1 MQSMVIMCKIQLVQ
15 GKTYLLEC
23 NLVTWTEVIFDVLII
38 KLPVVSL
45 SKTHGGTVQFIL
57 SDENSNQIRNKNNES
72 QWSSKAVNVKF
83 IWLFSDNFIIYWL
96 LRTNKGRSGSQV
108 LSSEM

>member
-1 MQSMVIMCKIQLVQ
+1 MQSMVVMYKVQLAMCKI
-15 GKTYLLEC
+15 YLPVC
-23 NLVTWTEVIFDVLII
+23 NLEFWTEVIFDVLII

-45 SKTHGGTVQFIL
+45 NKTHGGTVQFIL

-72 QWSSKAVNVKF
+72 QWSSKAVNVRF
-83 IWLFSDNFIIYWL
+83 VWLLSDNFIIYWL
-96 LRTNKGRSGSQV
+96 SRTNKGRSGSQV